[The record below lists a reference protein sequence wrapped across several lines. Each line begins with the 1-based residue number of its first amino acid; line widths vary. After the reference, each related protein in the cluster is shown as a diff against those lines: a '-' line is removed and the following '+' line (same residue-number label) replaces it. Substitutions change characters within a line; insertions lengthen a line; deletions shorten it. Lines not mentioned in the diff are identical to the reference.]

1 MFSCSGGGAY
11 GFWIDADAIS
21 ERGVNVTMGTPLCG
35 PLPANVGSACA
46 ILNNSVVSVGG
57 YDCASAQLM
66 QVLLRSSAHAILLH
80 AATSLTFLLYWR
92 IQVFTGR
99 AASFSELHGGSFI
112 TSATPSTISTTG
124 GTTITLMGSNLCRRD
139 ISVAID
145 RSYSTI
151 SLVASDK
158 IVLRAPG
165 GLNRQPSLNLSYS
178 LLWYLA
184 PALC

>member
-1 MFSCSGGGAY
+1 MSQVRSQPPCGHSPGHPKGY
-11 GFWIDADAIS
+11 GNAPQA
-21 ERGVNVTMGTPLCG
+21 RGR
-35 PLPANVGSACA
+35 LPHPAHDEAR
-46 ILNNSVVSVGG
+46 
-57 YDCASAQLM
+57 
-66 QVLLRSSAHAILLH
+66 QVCRPFMLSSIQFKPYVLSSKLSFFIRNPHF
-80 AATSLTFLLYWR
+80 LTFLLYWR

-184 PALC
+184 PAFC